1 MSTQYVTFELDG
13 KLYGIGVQDVRE
25 VLPAR
30 ALTTVPL
37 APRDVAGLVNLR
49 GQVVLSVDLRR
60 RLNLTVKPAD
70 TQMMVVVQVGGED
83 ISLLV
88 DEIGDVIE
96 VADTQFEAPPQ
107 TLPAHLRSVIT
118 GAYKLDGRL
127 LLALDVDAATAA

>member
-30 ALTTVPL
+30 ALTDVPL

-60 RLNLTVKPAD
+60 RLGLAPKPAD
-70 TQMMVVVQVGGED
+70 TQMMVVVQVDGED

-96 VADTQFEAPPQ
+96 VEDVQFEAPPQ
-107 TLPAHLRSVIT
+107 NMPAHLRSVIT
-118 GAYKLDGRL
+118 GSYKLDGRL